1 MRMRY
6 SLIFLTAAG
15 MLASGASAQTT
26 QLYWGDTHL
35 HSSYSV
41 DAYSTGNYNG
51 DPDMAYRF
59 AKGLPVLHPVT
70 REKIRIERPL
80 DFLVVADH
88 AEMLQLQI
96 RLEENDPDILATASG
111 RRLAELLKE
120 NKAGVFREV
129 MQISTGGGQDLL
141 RDIYTPFNRSNAWK
155 RQTELAE
162 LHNNPGRFT
171 ALIGWE
177 WTSAPNWGNLH
188 RVIFTPAD
196 AAAAQK
202 FYPYSSYDSQR
213 PEDLWAWL
221 EKTSVEAGVEFVAIP
236 HNSNM
241 SNGIMFDMVDSD
253 GRRITAEYARQ
264 RIRWEPVIEVTQTK
278 GNSEVHPQFSPNDE
292 FAGFE
297 VRNRLLTGAESE
309 PSPNSYARSALLQGL
324 DIEAMTGVNP
334 YKFGLIGSTDSHNG
348 LVTTEEGNFFGKLAN
363 HMLTEVRKGEQSNFP
378 AWEISA
384 SGLAGVW
391 AEENTRTAIVNAFK
405 RKEVYATSGPR
416 IAVRMFGGFNFKSG
430 DASVKDI
437 AAVGYRKGVPMG
449 GDLTAAP
456 RGKAPALLLHAAKD
470 PLGANLDRIQIIKGW
485 LDAAGA
491 KHEQIYDAAWA
502 GERRADGNG
511 KLPPVGNTVDARTA
525 TYSNDIGAA
534 QLAAVWTDPDFD
546 PEQRAFYYARVLEI
560 PTPRHSTYDAV
571 ALKIDVSETRQPV
584 SLQER
589 AYSSPIW
596 YTPAQ

>member
-1 MRMRY
+1 MFKQY
-6 SLIFLTAAG
+6 GFTFLFAAG
-15 MLASGASAQTT
+15 LLANMASAQET

-41 DAYSTGNYNG
+41 DAYSTGNYNA
-51 DPDMAYRF
+51 DPDTAYRF
-59 AKGLPVLHPVT
+59 AKGMPVLHPVT

-96 RLEENDPDILATASG
+96 RLEENDPDLLATATG
-111 RRLAELLKE
+111 RRLAEVLKLD
-120 NKAGVFREV
+120 KRGVFREV
-129 MQISTGGGQDLL
+129 AQINTGGGQDLL
-141 RDIYTPFNRSNAWK
+141 RDIYTPLNRRNAWK

-162 LHNNPGRFT
+162 LHNDPGRFT
-171 ALIGWE
+171 TLIGWE
-177 WTSAPNWGNLH
+177 WTSAPEWSNLH

-196 AAAAQK
+196 ADASQK
-202 FYPYSSYDSQR
+202 FYPFSSYDSQR
-213 PEDLWAWL
+213 PEELWAWL
-221 EKTSVEAGVEFVAIP
+221 EKTSAEVGIEFVAIP

-241 SNGIMFDMVDSD
+241 SNGMMFDMVDSD

-264 RIRWEPVIEVTQTK
+264 RIRWEPVMEITQTK
-278 GNSEVHPQFSPNDE
+278 GTSETHPQLSANDE

-297 VRNRLLTGAESE
+297 VRNKLLTGPEAKV
-309 PSPNSYARSALLQGL
+309 SPNSYARTALMQGL
-324 DIEAMTGVNP
+324 ELEAATGVNP

-348 LVTTEEGNFFGKLAN
+348 LVTTEESNYYGKLAN

-391 AEENTRTAIVNAFK
+391 AGENSRIAIVNAFK
-405 RKEVYATSGPR
+405 RKEVFATSGPR
-416 IAVRMFGGFNFKSG
+416 IAVRMFGGFNFKNG
-430 DASVKDI
+430 DARAKDL

-456 RGKAPALLLHAAKD
+456 RGKAPAFLLHAAKD
-470 PLGANLDRIQIIKGW
+470 PLSANLDRIQIIKGW
-485 LDAAGA
+485 LDAAGV
-491 KHEQIYDAAWA
+491 KHEQVYDVAWA
-502 GERRADGNG
+502 GARRPDGSG
-511 KLPPVGNTVDARTA
+511 KLPPVGNTVDGRTA
-525 TYSNDIGAA
+525 TYSNTIGAA
-534 QLAAVWTDPDFD
+534 QLATVWTDPDFD
-546 PEQRAFYYARVLEI
+546 PAQRAFYYTRVLEI

-584 SLQER
+584 AIQER

-596 YTPAQ
+596 YTPTQ